1 MWAYKHQDSFESRY
15 LARQTAMT
23 IVVQGFASGP
33 AKYQSIES
41 VYLHSFATQCTPRC
55 FWTGLQLSLEIDC
68 EPRTTFL
75 MDRTVFANG
84 KALSYGSEDQVLVAA
99 SLFSNW

>member
-33 AKYQSIES
+33 AKYQRIES
-41 VYLHSFATQCTPRC
+41 VYLHAFAIQCTPRC

-68 EPRTTFL
+68 EPRTKFS

-84 KALSYGSEDQVLVAA
+84 KSLSYGSEDQVLVAA
-99 SLFSNW
+99 SLFSN